1 MHPNPKISQTLY
13 NSAISMVNQLTRDF
27 TTQELETMMSFVI
40 TVWNAV
46 TIDTQQEKALL
57 AAIRLIKSKKTKFS
71 RDIRAVGEQ

>member
-1 MHPNPKISQTLY
+1 
-13 NSAISMVNQLTRDF
+13 MVNQLTRDF